1 MILTDISIAMNKW
14 LFVVLSGAGVFAITV
29 FLIKISDNKYN
40 KN

>member
-1 MILTDISIAMNKW
+1 MILTDISIVMNKW